1 MNRHQVFQSQ
11 KRNLERKV
19 IKKTQ
24 CVVIDSFYK
33 REEDTHSKYQIELQ
47 DNMRNVSSIKL
58 VKMVKHGENTDDS
71 QKKIKTLFL
80 NIKEIN
86 ANLITNSPYD
96 ECIAVVIN
104 NNNTLSIPENFG
116 VNCSPIIPV
125 IRKLSISWTNHEGNE
140 YSEMDEHILFFEVE
154 TEETILI

>member
-116 VNCSPIIPV
+116 VNCSPI
-125 IRKLSISWTNHEGNE
+125 
-140 YSEMDEHILFFEVE
+140 
-154 TEETILI
+154 